1 MGRIEELNKLSINEL
16 RELCKKY
23 CIKGYAKFKK
33 SEYIEKIM
41 EAEKLIADEEQKV
54 ITENTKEPVECI
66 PYEKDIIER
75 LENEKKIRTEI
86 FIGNGWNFI
95 RETLNGSF
103 RKALFNINGKMVK
116 LRIPSKKNISIE
128 LKERLNIDVKLK

>member
-1 MGRIEELNKLSINEL
+1 MERLEELNKMEIKGL

-23 CIKGYAKFKK
+23 HIKGYAKFKK

-54 ITENTKEPVECI
+54 ITDNTKEPVQKV

-75 LENEKKIRTEI
+75 LEKGRKIKTEI

-95 RETLNGSF
+95 RETANGSF
-103 RKALFNINGKMVK
+103 RKALFNINGEVIK
-116 LRIPSKKNISIE
+116 LRIPSKKNIAIE